1 MACREAR
8 QREAEGNKIMIE
20 FLNEL
25 LGILRVETGLYRQML
40 EAMGRERTALLRSRR
55 TEIDALTVEK
65 RDLIERLQAVERRR
79 VDVLHHLSR
88 HWDRPFSEVTLRRI
102 TRSSPEPIAM
112 EFRRIRD
119 ELMGLM
125 TRVKQENQ
133 RSEALCRHVGELLKT
148 AYGVLK
154 DWTASGFVYHRGG
167 CLERARLNGKWVSD
181 EI

>member
-1 MACREAR
+1 
-8 QREAEGNKIMIE
+8 MIE

-25 LGILRVETGLYRQML
+25 LGILRVETGLYRLLL

-65 RDLIERLQAVERRR
+65 RGLIERLQAVERQR

-88 HWDRPFSEVTLRRI
+88 QWDCPPSEVTLRRI
-102 TRSSPEPIAM
+102 TRNSPEPLAM
-112 EFRRIRD
+112 EFRRIRG
-119 ELMGLM
+119 ELLGLM
-125 TRVKQENQ
+125 ARVKQENQ
-133 RSEALCRHVGELLKT
+133 RSEVLCRHIGELLKS

-154 DWTASGFVYHRGG
+154 GLAASGFIYHRGG